1 MRELID
7 RQTALQLVTKHIGID
22 GDTATLLDVGNLF
35 VDIEFMPTIMK
46 ISDERYQR
54 LIGKKVGR

>member
-7 RQTALQLVTKHIGID
+7 RQTAIKAIISWQEHHIGAMRKCDVAEAI
-22 GDTATLLDVGNLF
+22 GTA
-35 VDIEFMPTIMK
+35 PTVTRMQEE
-46 ISDERYQR
+46 SYQR